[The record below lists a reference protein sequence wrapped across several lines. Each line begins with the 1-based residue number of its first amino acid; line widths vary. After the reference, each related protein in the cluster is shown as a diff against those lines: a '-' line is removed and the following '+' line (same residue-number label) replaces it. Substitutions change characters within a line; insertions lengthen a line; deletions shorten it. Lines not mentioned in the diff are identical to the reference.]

1 MKKLWNDEYGFAVNK
16 FLKGLAKILLVFC
29 PLSFAAGFIVWGGMG
44 FDEWVLPACLGGSVA
59 FAIICFLGA
68 VNLLWLATLG
78 NNVAKIR
85 QQGES
90 DK

>member
-16 FLKGLAKILLVFC
+16 FLKALAKVLLVLC
-29 PLSFAAGFIVWGGMG
+29 PLSFAVGFIVWGGLG
-44 FDEWVLPACLGGSVA
+44 FREQYIPLCLGGSVA
-59 FAIICFLGA
+59 LAVVCFFGA

-85 QQGES
+85 QQGENS
-90 DK
+90 K